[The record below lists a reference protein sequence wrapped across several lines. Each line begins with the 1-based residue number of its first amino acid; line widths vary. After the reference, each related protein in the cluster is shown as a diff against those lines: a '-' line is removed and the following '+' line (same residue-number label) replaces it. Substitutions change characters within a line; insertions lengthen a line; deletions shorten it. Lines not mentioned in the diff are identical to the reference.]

1 MTNSNTNKISQ
12 NLIFPVILSG
22 GSGKRLWPLSRSS
35 LPKQYL
41 SLNSNSKYSLI
52 QETYLRLRGIQG
64 LQSPLII
71 CNEEQRFIVAEQ
83 MRAIDV
89 EPKSILLEPF
99 GRNTAPA
106 ITLAALIAIK
116 ENDDPLLLV
125 LASDHKVE
133 KDKEFRQA
141 IDEGLI
147 FAKDGRL
154 VTFGIK
160 PNSSDTGFGYIES
173 LEELSSRNK
182 SSTIKRFIEKP
193 NQQLSKELIKDKRF
207 SWNSGI
213 FLFKASSIISELKKY
228 QPKIVEICE
237 KSLEGSSRDL
247 YFQRVKSDIF
257 KACPNI
263 PIDIAV
269 MEKTQ
274 LGTVISLDVGWND
287 LGSWERVWE
296 SSLRDSNNNTL
307 QGKTFVKNVKNS
319 YIRSESR
326 LVVGLNLE
334 NIFVIETND
343 AILVSNKSCSENVK
357 EIVDELHKNNFRESF
372 DNKKVYRPWGFY
384 ISIAEGPNWQVK
396 KINLNPFSSIS
407 LQLHHRRS
415 EHWVIV
421 NGTALVEINSE
432 QKTLHSNESIF
443 VPKGIKHR
451 VSNASKEPLT
461 LIEVQSGDYLG
472 EDDILRFEDN
482 YGRAKD
488 E

>member
-1 MTNSNTNKISQ
+1 M
-12 NLIFPVILSG
+12 
-22 GSGKRLWPLSRSS
+22 
-35 LPKQYL
+35 
-41 SLNSNSKYSLI
+41 
-52 QETYLRLRGIQG
+52 
-64 LQSPLII
+64 
-71 CNEEQRFIVAEQ
+71 
-83 MRAIDV
+83 
-89 EPKSILLEPF
+89 
-99 GRNTAPA
+99 
-106 ITLAALIAIK
+106 
-116 ENDDPLLLV
+116 
-125 LASDHKVE
+125 
-133 KDKEFRQA
+133 
-141 IDEGLI
+141 
-147 FAKDGRL
+147 
-154 VTFGIK
+154 
-160 PNSSDTGFGYIES
+160 
-173 LEELSSRNK
+173 
-182 SSTIKRFIEKP
+182 
-193 NQQLSKELIKDKRF
+193 
-207 SWNSGI
+207 
-213 FLFKASSIISELKKY
+213 
-228 QPKIVEICE
+228 EICE

-269 MEKTQ
+269 MEKTK

-326 LVVGLNLE
+326 LIVGLNLE